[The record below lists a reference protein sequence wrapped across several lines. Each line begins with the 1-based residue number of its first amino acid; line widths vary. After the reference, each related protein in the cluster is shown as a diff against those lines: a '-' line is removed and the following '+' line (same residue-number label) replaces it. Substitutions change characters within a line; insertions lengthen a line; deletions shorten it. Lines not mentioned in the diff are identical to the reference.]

1 MNSEIMQNEDGYYI
15 VIDSIINFPTMIKEF
30 QIKFN
35 LLMSIVT
42 NNRGYVGI
50 LDGHMYFQYIIDAQN
65 AIDNIIAIIVMK
77 KLSGG

>member
-15 VIDSIINFPTMIKEF
+15 SIDSIMNFPTMIKEF
-30 QIKFN
+30 EIKFN

-50 LDGHMYFQYIIDAQN
+50 LDGHMYFPYIMDAQN
-65 AIDNIIAIIVMK
+65 AIDSIEAVIVMK